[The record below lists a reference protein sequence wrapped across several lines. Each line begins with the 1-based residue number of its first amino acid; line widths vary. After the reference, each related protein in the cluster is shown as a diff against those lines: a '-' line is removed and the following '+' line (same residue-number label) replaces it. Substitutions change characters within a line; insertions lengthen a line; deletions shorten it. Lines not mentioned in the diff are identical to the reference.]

1 MSFPSVNPTTTA
13 AWKALEAHAVEAKN
27 WHLRDLLA
35 SEADRFERMH
45 IRVDDLLLFDYAK
58 HRVSE
63 TTLSLLEQLFAEC
76 GAPEALQAQLSGEA
90 INQTENRAVLHS
102 ALRDPRTEAL
112 LVNGEDARAL
122 AKGERDRM
130 FAFAEAIRDGRKKS
144 FTGKKFTHVVN
155 IGIGGSDLGPRMAV
169 EALKPFAHRGIQ
181 LHFVANVDGA
191 DLHETLQLV
200 DPARTL
206 FLVASKTFTTQ
217 ETMANA
223 DAARTWLVQHL
234 GDPSVVADHFAAL
247 STNLAKVEAFGIS
260 AERTF
265 GFWDWVGGRY
275 SVWSSI
281 GLPLAIAVGADG
293 FRAFLAG
300 AERIDRHAAE
310 APFRH
315 NIPWLM
321 AALGIW
327 YRNFLG
333 AATHAVLPYDQYLHR
348 FAAFLQQMD
357 MESNGKYLD
366 RSGQRVTYA
375 TGPVVWGEP
384 GTNGQHA
391 FYQLIHQGTEL
402 IPSDFIASVVP
413 QHPLHAHH
421 AKLLSNFLA
430 QTEAL
435 MMGRPEANSP
445 YRVFE
450 GNRPTSTL
458 LFDALTPEALGALI
472 ALYEHKVF
480 AQGVVWNVFSYDQW
494 GVELGKEMANVV
506 LPELEGDGPVG
517 AHDASTTA
525 LIHHVRTLSS
535 KALNS

>member
-45 IRVDDLLLFDYAK
+45 VRVADLLLFDYAK

-63 TTLSLLEQLFAEC
+63 TTLNLLEQLFTEC

-169 EALKPFAHRGIQ
+169 EALKPFSDRGIQ
-181 LHFVANVDGA
+181 MHFVANVDGS
-191 DLHETLQLV
+191 DLHECLLQV
-200 DPARTL
+200 DPERTL
-206 FLVASKTFTTQ
+206 FIVASKTFTTQ

-223 DAARTWLVQHL
+223 EAARTWLIQQL
-234 GDPSVVADHFAAL
+234 GDPACTQKQFVAL
-247 STNLAKVEAFGIS
+247 STNLEKVKAFGIS
-260 AERTF
+260 QKNTF

-275 SVWSSI
+275 SVWSAI
-281 GLPLAIAVGADG
+281 GMPLCIAIGADG
-293 FRAFLAG
+293 FQQFLDG
-300 AERIDRHAAE
+300 AHAIDQHTAQT
-310 APFRH
+310 PFRQ
-315 NIPWLM
+315 NIPMLM

-327 YRNFLG
+327 YRNFMD
-333 AATHAVLPYDQYLHR
+333 AASHAVLPYDQYLHR
-348 FAAFLQQMD
+348 FAAYLQQAD
-357 MESNGKYLD
+357 MESNGKYVD
-366 RSGQRVTYA
+366 RNGKRVTYA

-402 IPSDFIASVVP
+402 IPADFIASVQP

-435 MMGRPEANSP
+435 AIGRPQAATV
-445 YRVFE
+445 YKVFE

-458 LFDALTPEALGALI
+458 LFDALTPYALGALI
-472 ALYEHKVF
+472 ALYEHKIF
-480 AQGVVWNVFSYDQW
+480 FQGVIWNVYSYDQW
-494 GVELGKEMANVV
+494 GVELGKEMANAI
-506 LPELEGDGPVG
+506 LPELEGDGELG
-517 AHDASTTA
+517 AHDSSTMA
-525 LIHHVRTLSS
+525 LLKHVKSLQ
-535 KALNS
+535 

>member
-1 MSFPSVNPTTTA
+1 MLPRVNPTQTK
-13 AWKALEAHAVEAKN
+13 AWKALEAHAAATADR
-27 WHLRDLLA
+27 HLRDLFA
-35 SEADRFERMH
+35 ADSARFDRMH
-45 IRVDDLLLFDYAK
+45 VRLDDLLLFDYAK
-58 HRVSE
+58 HRVDE
-63 TTLSLLEQLFAEC
+63 TTLDLLAQLFEEC
-76 GAPEALQAQLSGEA
+76 GVTEGYRAQLSGAA
-90 INQTENRAVLHS
+90 INETEGRAVLHT
-102 ALRDPRTEAL
+102 ALRSTSTEAL
-112 LVNGEDARAL
+112 LVDGQDVRPLIAR
-122 AKGERDRM
+122 ERERM
-130 FAFAEAIRDGRKKS
+130 LAFAEAVRRGDVRSASGE
-144 FTGKKFTHVVN
+144 KFKHVVN

-191 DLHETLQLV
+191 DLHETLQLL

-223 DAARTWLVQHL
+223 EAARTWLVQHL
-234 GDPSVVADHFAAL
+234 GDPAVVADHFAAL
-247 STNLAKVEAFGIS
+247 STNLTKVEAFGINP
-260 AERTF
+260 ERTF

-281 GLPLAIAVGADG
+281 GLPLAIALGADG
-293 FRAFLAG
+293 FRQFLAG

-310 APFRH
+310 APFRQ

-366 RSGQRVTYA
+366 RSGRRVTYA

-445 YRVFE
+445 FRVFE

-458 LFDALTPEALGALI
+458 LFDAMTPEALGALI

-535 KALNS
+535 KALSS